1 MFTIWREIIKA
12 ITLIRCLPK
21 TIYFNFHYLPLKE
34 AIRLP
39 IFIAYN
45 VQLLQMKGTVCVHQ
59 YKTANIQIG
68 FSGSGIITSRG
79 EGWWNSTGEV
89 HFHGKIRISGN
100 PKLFI
105 TGKVTFKDNFNTGY
119 NFLLSAHH
127 SIYFEKDLLIS
138 WNVSIMDS
146 DGHKI
151 KNLAQDVINQP
162 APIHIGSH
170 SWLGCHSTVL
180 KGVHIPDNSI
190 IASHSLITKSFLQT
204 QTIIAGSPAQV
215 IKQSVLWEE

>member
-1 MFTIWREIIKA
+1 MFSIWREIKKA

-34 AIRLP
+34 AIHLP

-45 VQLLQMKGTVCVHQ
+45 VQLLQMKGSVHVYQ
-59 YKTANIQIG
+59 CKTASVQIG
-68 FSGSGIITSRG
+68 FSGSGIVTSRG
-79 EGWWNSTGEV
+79 EGWWNSTGDI
-89 HFHGKIRISGN
+89 HFHSKVRISGN

-105 TGKVTFKDNFNTGY
+105 TGKLTFKDNFNAGY

-127 SIYFEKDLLIS
+127 NIYFEENILIS

-151 KNLAQDVINQP
+151 KTLEGDVINQP
-162 APIHIGSH
+162 APIYIGSH
-170 SWLGCHSTVL
+170 SWLGCHSTIL
-180 KGVHIPDNSI
+180 KGCRIAKNSI
-190 IASHSLITKSFLQT
+190 IASYSLITKSFSQT
-204 QTIIAGSPAQV
+204 QTIVAGSPACV